1 MRGSRISNPT
11 ITATAAVTL
20 VGLLVPVLAVRAA
33 DIDQPPALGQPV
45 VLFSPDT
52 PTPASSGLGHS
63 VGSTAPTKRPG
74 TPVRGIPLDGKP
86 LIPPAPAPA
95 PLGAKLGPPP
105 APRPALSLE
114 TDLQP
119 LTTPPTPP
127 AGASNPAAPK
137 APSS

>member
-11 ITATAAVTL
+11 IMAATAVAL
-20 VGLLVPVLAVRAA
+20 VAMLAPVLAARAA
-33 DIDQPPALGQPV
+33 DIDQPPAPGQPII
-45 VLFSPDT
+45 LFSLDT
-52 PTPASSGLGHS
+52 P
-63 VGSTAPTKRPG
+63 APTPQGFARSAGAVAPTRRPS
-74 TPVRGIPLDGKP
+74 TPVQRIPLDGKP
-86 LIPPAPAPA
+86 LIPPAPPA
-95 PLGAKLGPPP
+95 AKLGPPP

-119 LTTPPTPP
+119 LTTPPAPP

>member
-11 ITATAAVTL
+11 ITATTAVTL
-20 VGLLVPVLAVRAA
+20 VGLLAPVLAVHAA
-33 DIDQPPALGQPV
+33 DIDQPPAPGQPI
-45 VLFSPDT
+45 VLFSPDARA
-52 PTPASSGLGHS
+52 PTNPGLGRS
-63 VGSTAPTKRPG
+63 ANVTAPAKRPG
-74 TPVRGIPLDGKP
+74 TPVQRIPLDGKP
-86 LIPPAPAPA
+86 LIPPAPA

-119 LTTPPTPP
+119 LTIPPTPP

>member
-11 ITATAAVTL
+11 ITATTAVTL
-20 VGLLVPVLAVRAA
+20 VGLLAPVLAVRAA
-33 DIDQPPALGQPV
+33 DIDQPPAPGQPI

-52 PTPASSGLGHS
+52 PTPANSGLARGAT
-63 VGSTAPTKRPG
+63 VTAPAKRLG
-74 TPVRGIPLDGKP
+74 TPVQRIPLDGKP

-119 LTTPPTPP
+119 LTIPPTPP

>member
-11 ITATAAVTL
+11 ITATTAVTL

-33 DIDQPPALGQPV
+33 EIDQPPAPGQPI

-52 PTPASSGLGHS
+52 RAPTNASLGRGA
-63 VGSTAPTKRPG
+63 GSTAPTKRPG
-74 TPVRGIPLDGKP
+74 TPVQRIPLDGKP
-86 LIPPAPAPA
+86 LIPPAPPT
-95 PLGAKLGPPP
+95 AKLGPPP